1 MSGYIAARPPH
12 IAAKKLIAS
21 WALDEKKKEGN
32 ILWNNLTCISLYSSF
47 LEVLFLWRI
56 WNVRFVCVSL
66 SLSCRPRPSPT
77 TKNSPHQSS
86 LLRNQMIYSCLPY
99 SFPYSG
105 SVVVVILFNQ
115 RNGYTK
121 NREGTCRAICF
132 FFFFWW
138 HFMIFLINRK
148 EKPRGS
154 AHHRGEKC
162 FFKKKGG
169 KSETHCKLFNIRVR

>member
-1 MSGYIAARPPH
+1 
-12 IAAKKLIAS
+12 
-21 WALDEKKKEGN
+21 
-32 ILWNNLTCISLYSSF
+32 
-47 LEVLFLWRI
+47 
-56 WNVRFVCVSL
+56 
-66 SLSCRPRPSPT
+66 
-77 TKNSPHQSS
+77 
-86 LLRNQMIYSCLPY
+86 MIYSCLPY

-121 NREGTCRAICF
+121 NMGGTCHAICF

-169 KSETHCKLFNIRVR
+169 NQKRIVNCST